1 VIRIEDDVMVY
12 EKKNIRTVIEDIN
25 SRKLYLP
32 AIQRKYVWGDEQITR
47 LMDSNK
53 YLVRRPILRLPI

>member
-1 VIRIEDDVMVY
+1 MVY